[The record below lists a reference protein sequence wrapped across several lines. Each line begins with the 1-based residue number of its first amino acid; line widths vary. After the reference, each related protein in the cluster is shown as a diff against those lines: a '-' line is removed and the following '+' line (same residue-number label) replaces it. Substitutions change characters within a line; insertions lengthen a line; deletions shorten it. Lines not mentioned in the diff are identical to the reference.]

1 MGDLVGSLGI
11 NPATLLAQ
19 VINVVILFGL
29 LYLVAYK
36 PIMRMMDERSG
47 KIKESMENTE
57 IIKQQAERAEEEAAK
72 RIEEAA
78 KEGQEAIARAMRTGE
93 EVRQE
98 AQQQAKAEAES
109 LIARARSEIQRERD
123 EAIEQLR
130 EGFADIT
137 IDAAGKVIDRTLD
150 KKAHRDIIDKVLKES
165 TTLKKGQ

>member
-1 MGDLVGSLGI
+1 MEDLVGSLGI
-11 NPATLLAQ
+11 NGSTLIAQ
-19 VINVVILFGL
+19 AINIVILFGL

-36 PIMRMMDERSG
+36 PIMRMLDERSN
-47 KIKESMENTE
+47 KIKESMDNTE
-57 IIKQQAERAEEEAAK
+57 LIKQQAERAEDEAAK

-98 AQQQAKAEAES
+98 AQQQAKSEAET

-137 IDAAGKVIDRTLD
+137 IEAAGKVIDRTLD

-165 TTLKKGQ
+165 TTLKKG

>member
-1 MGDLVGSLGI
+1 MGGIGSLGI
-11 NPATLLAQ
+11 NGSTLIAQ
-19 VINVVILFGL
+19 LINVIILFGL

-36 PIMRMMDERSG
+36 PIMRMLDERSN

-57 IIKQQAERAEEEAAK
+57 YIKQQAERAEDEAAK
-72 RIEEAA
+72 RIEAAA
-78 KEGQEAIARAMRTGE
+78 KEGQEAIARAVRTGE

-98 AQQQAKAEAES
+98 AQQQAKGEAEA
-109 LIARARSEIQRERD
+109 LVARARSEIQRERD

-137 IDAAGKVIDRTLD
+137 IEAAGKVIDRTLD

-165 TTLKKGQ
+165 TTLKKG